1 MTEFCNP
8 GPIDVSAS
16 PFAVLQAQPATLGD
30 GFWRLRQQLN
40 AEVGLAHGYQML
52 EQFGNFH
59 NLALAAGR
67 IQGDYKG
74 PLFSDSDL
82 YKWLEAVA
90 FELQRSPSM
99 RISAMADRAI
109 DLIVAAQA
117 PDGYIN
123 TYYQVVEPHNRWK
136 QIHIGHELYCAGH
149 LMQAAVAHFRATGS
163 RCLLDVA
170 CKFADHIMTVF
181 GPGRLETCC
190 GHPEIE
196 TALIELYRITRQKAY
211 LDQAAYFIDVRGK
224 RTVGTEHW
232 TFGSTYYQDH
242 TPVRQAEAM
251 VGHAVRQLYL
261 CTGVT
266 DLFLETGE
274 AALLES
280 QQRLWKDMT
289 AGNMYLTGGVGSRH
303 GTEAFGHKYELP
315 TDTAYC
321 ETCAAIASI
330 FWNFRMLLAT
340 ADSRFAD
347 LMETT
352 LYNAFLAGVSL
363 RHDRYFYVNPML
375 SRGGIERPEWHGCA
389 CCPPNV
395 MRLMASLHHY
405 LCTIS
410 RAGIQWHHYAA
421 AKMQTSFATLLLNTA
436 YPWRGEINITIERT
450 QNQPWELSLR
460 IPAWCGL
467 ATLTINGQAMKLN
480 MRHGYAI
487 VTRAWKAGD
496 TVFLTL
502 TMPPQLL
509 MGNPNIESI
518 HHCAAIIR
526 GPLVYCVE
534 QPDCEAQTPL
544 LDVQID
550 ATKPL
555 EVHDRPDLLGG
566 VTTIRAVG
574 VLTDVTAWQNC
585 LYKPLRQ
592 ADILRSV
599 NLVAIPYFAW
609 ANRGPGAMRIW
620 IPLVYRTLWPA
631 C

>member
-1 MTEFCNP
+1 MHQIFGP
-8 GPIDVSAS
+8 GPIDVAAS
-16 PFAVLQAQPATLGD
+16 PFAVLQAQPAVLRD
-30 GFWRLRQQLN
+30 GFWRSRQQIN
-40 AEVGLAHGYQML
+40 AEVGLTHGYQML

-59 NLALAAGR
+59 DLALAAGR
-67 IQGDYKG
+67 IQGSYKG
-74 PLFSDSDL
+74 PLFIDSDL

-90 FELQRSPSM
+90 FELQRRPSTS
-99 RISAMADRAI
+99 ISAMADHAI

-117 PDGYIN
+117 PDGYLN

-149 LMQAAVAHFRATGS
+149 LMQAAVAYFRATGS
-163 RCLLDVA
+163 HRLLDVA
-170 CKFADHIMTVF
+170 CRFADHITTVF

-196 TALIELYRITRQKAY
+196 TALIELFRVTRRKAY
-211 LDQAAYFIDVRGK
+211 VDLAAYFIDVRGK
-224 RTVGTEHW
+224 HTLVPEP
-232 TFGSTYYQDH
+232 FGSVHYQDQ

-261 CTGVT
+261 CAGVT

-280 QQRLWKDMT
+280 QQRLWTDMT
-289 AGNMYLTGGVGSRH
+289 AGKMYLTGGVGPRH
-303 GTEAFGHKYELP
+303 GTEAFGNYYELP

-347 LMETT
+347 VMETT
-352 LYNAFLAGVSL
+352 LYNGFLAGVSL

-375 SRGGIERPEWHGCA
+375 SRGGIERPQWHGCA

-395 MRLMASLHHY
+395 MRLIASLHHY
-405 LCTIS
+405 LCTTS

-421 AKMQTSFATLLLNTA
+421 ATVQTSFATLLLDTA
-436 YPWRGEINITIERT
+436 YPWRGEITMTIAHT
-450 QNQPWELSLR
+450 QNDPWELSLR
-460 IPAWCGL
+460 IPAWCGR
-467 ATLTINGQAMKLN
+467 ATLAINGQAMWLN
-480 MRHGYAI
+480 MWDGYAI
-487 VTRAWKAGD
+487 ITRTWSPGD
-496 TVFLTL
+496 TVALTL
-502 TMPPQLL
+502 TMLPQLM
-509 MGNPNIESI
+509 MGNPNIESV
-518 HHCAAIIR
+518 HHCAAITR

-550 ATKPL
+550 ASKPL

-566 VTTIRAVG
+566 VTTIRAAG
-574 VLTDVTAWQNC
+574 VLTDVTAWQSC

-620 IPLVYRTLWPA
+620 IPLTERNP
-631 C
+631 